1 MAYELIIEPK
11 AQRSL
16 KKLKKKNPD
25 AASAIA
31 MDILELKN
39 DPRTPRPKCDIV
51 KVRGRV
57 DEYRLRMGKARAEYT
72 VTDNEINITKIF
84 IKKRKS
90 DYR

>member
-1 MAYELIIEPK
+1 MAFELNIEPK
-11 AQRSL
+11 AQRFL
-16 KKLKKKNPD
+16 KKLKRKNPD

-51 KVRGRV
+51 KVRGHV
-57 DEYRLRMGKARAEYT
+57 NEYRLRMGRARAEYT
-72 VTDNEINITKIF
+72 VIEDEINITKIF